1 MEETLQHQTT
11 TQCIGLPPTCAR
23 SHRAH
28 GSKAYHALTFIMD
41 HSSGAAQE
49 QAAEIKRSKRELA
62 RVTEERNILKKGVA
76 FVRHWSEG
84 NGRAHT

>member
-1 MEETLQHQTT
+1 
-11 TQCIGLPPTCAR
+11 
-23 SHRAH
+23 
-28 GSKAYHALTFIMD
+28 MD